1 MQTRSDLPGALL
13 DNLLTA
19 VILVDGDFVVQY
31 VNPAAEQLLGVSA
44 RRLLQNRF
52 DLVVEYISVDLARL
66 RTAQR
71 QGQGFS
77 DGEVTLVID
86 GAPKLVDL
94 SVVTISEPPNHRI
107 LMELRMI
114 DQQKRISQELQQHA
128 QQLAARDLVRGLAHE
143 IKNPLGGLRGA
154 AQLLEKA
161 LPDAALKEYTGIIIA
176 QADRLRNLVDRLLGP
191 QRPGRHQ
198 VHNVHSVLEQ
208 VRRLVEME
216 LPPGIRIERDYDPSI
231 PDFEMEPDQ
240 LQQAFLNIVRNAVE
254 AMGSEGTIRLK
265 TRTVFQITIH
275 GQRYRLAAEIKII
288 DNGPGIPEQI
298 RDTLFYPMVTGK
310 ESGTGLGLSIAQNL
324 IDQHKGRIECVSW
337 PGHTEF
343 SIYLPLRK

>member
-1 MQTRSDLPGALL
+1 MNNRPDLPKLLL

-19 VILVDGDFVVQY
+19 VILLDKQLVVRY
-31 VNPAAEQLLGVSA
+31 VNPAAEQLMGVSA
-44 RRLLQNRF
+44 RRLLDHALEQ
-52 DLVVEYISVDLARL
+52 VVDYISLDTNRL
-66 RTAQR
+66 RHCLI
-71 QGQGFS
+71 QGQGFT
-77 DGEVTLVID
+77 DNEVTLVVED
-86 GAPKLVDL
+86 EPR
-94 SVVTISEPPNHRI
+94 SVEVSVIAIYDQQEQMA
-107 LMELRMI
+107 LLELRKI
-114 DQQKRISQELQQHA
+114 DQQKRISQEQQQHT
-128 QQLAARDLVRGLAHE
+128 QQIAARDLLRGLAHE

-161 LPDAALKEYTGIIIA
+161 LPDESLKEYTGIIIA

-216 LPPGIRIERDYDPSI
+216 LPPGIKIERDYDPSI
-231 PDFEMEPDQ
+231 PDFEMEQEQ

-254 AMGSEGTIRLK
+254 AMHGQGTIKLK

-275 GQRYRLAAEIKII
+275 GKRYRLAAEIRII
-288 DNGPGIPEQI
+288 DDGPGIPESI

-310 ESGTGLGLSIAQNL
+310 EGGTGLGLSIAQNL
-324 IDQHKGRIECVSW
+324 IDQHEGRIECVSW

-343 SIYLPLRK
+343 CIYLPLRK

>member
-1 MQTRSDLPGALL
+1 MNTRSDLPSILL

-19 VILVDGDFVVQY
+19 VILVDGDFVVHY

-52 DLVVEYISVDLARL
+52 DLVVEYISLDLERL

-86 GAPKLVDL
+86 GDPKLVDL
-94 SVVTISEPPNHRI
+94 SVITISESPNHRI
-107 LMELRMI
+107 LMELRKI

-161 LPDAALKEYTGIIIA
+161 LPDANLKEYTGIIIA

-254 AMGSEGTIRLK
+254 AMGCEGNIRLK

-310 ESGTGLGLSIAQNL
+310 DGGTGLGLSIAQNL

>member
-1 MQTRSDLPGALL
+1 MNSRPDLPGTLL

-19 VILVDGDFVVQY
+19 VVLLDTNLVVHY
-31 VNPAAEQLLGVSA
+31 VNPAAEQLLGISA
-44 RRLLQNRF
+44 RRLVQHRLEQI
-52 DLVVEYISVDLARL
+52 VEYISLDLERL
-66 RTAQR
+66 RSCLR
-71 QGQGFS
+71 LGQGFT
-77 DGEVTLVID
+77 DNEVTLVIE
-86 GAPKLVDL
+86 GEPRLVEV
-94 SVVTISEPPNHRI
+94 SVVAIYEQREQLA
-107 LMELRMI
+107 LMELRKI

-161 LPDAALKEYTGIIIA
+161 LPDEHLKEYTGIIIA

-208 VRRLVEME
+208 VRRLVELE
-216 LPPGIRIERDYDPSI
+216 APSSIKLIRDYDPSI

-254 AMGSEGTIRLK
+254 AMGGQGEIRLK

-275 GQRYRLAAEIKII
+275 GKRYRLAAEIKIM
-288 DNGPGIPEQI
+288 DNGPGIPENI
-298 RDTLFYPMVTGK
+298 RDTLFYPMVSGK
-310 ESGTGLGLSIAQNL
+310 EGGTGLGLSIAQNL

>member
-1 MQTRSDLPGALL
+1 MNGRPDIPKLL
-13 DNLLTA
+13 LENLLTA
-19 VILVDGDFVVQY
+19 VLLLDKHLIVRFI
-31 VNPAAEQLLGVSA
+31 NPAAEQLLGISS
-44 RRLLQNRF
+44 RRILDHSLEQ
-52 DLVVEYISVDLARL
+52 VVDYISLDLDRL
-66 RTAQR
+66 RHCLT
-71 QGQGFS
+71 QGQGFT
-77 DGEVTLVID
+77 DNEVTLVVENE
-86 GAPKLVDL
+86 PR
-94 SVVTISEPPNHRI
+94 SVEVTVLALYDQQEQFA
-107 LMELRMI
+107 LMELRKI
-114 DQQKRISQELQQHA
+114 DQQKRISQEQQQHA

-161 LPDAALKEYTGIIIA
+161 LPDEQLKEYTGIIIA

-191 QRPGRHQ
+191 QRPGRHH

-216 LPPGIRIERDYDPSI
+216 IPPGIKIERDYDPSI

-240 LQQAFLNIVRNAVE
+240 LQQAFLNIIRNAVE
-254 AMGSEGTIRLK
+254 AMQGTGTIKLK

-275 GQRYRLAAEIKII
+275 GKRYRLAAEIRII
-288 DNGPGIPEQI
+288 DDGPGIPESI

-310 ESGTGLGLSIAQNL
+310 EGGTGLGLSIAQNL

-343 SIYLPLRK
+343 CIYLPLRK

>member
-1 MQTRSDLPGALL
+1 VNNRPDLPKLLL

-19 VILVDGDFVVQY
+19 VILLDKQLVVRY
-31 VNPAAEQLLGVSA
+31 VNPAAEQLMGVSA
-44 RRLLQNRF
+44 RRLLDHALEQ
-52 DLVVEYISVDLARL
+52 VVDYISLDTNRL
-66 RTAQR
+66 RHCLI
-71 QGQGFS
+71 QGQGFT
-77 DGEVTLVID
+77 DNEVTLVVED
-86 GAPKLVDL
+86 EPR
-94 SVVTISEPPNHRI
+94 SVEVSVIAIYDQQEQMA
-107 LMELRMI
+107 LLELRKI
-114 DQQKRISQELQQHA
+114 DQQKRISQEQQQHT
-128 QQLAARDLVRGLAHE
+128 QQIAARDLVRGLAHE

-161 LPDAALKEYTGIIIA
+161 LPDESLKEYTGIIIA

-216 LPPGIRIERDYDPSI
+216 LPPGIKIERDYDPSI
-231 PDFEMEPDQ
+231 PDFEMEQEQ

-254 AMGSEGTIRLK
+254 AMHGQGTIKLK

-275 GQRYRLAAEIKII
+275 GKRYRLAAEIRII
-288 DNGPGIPEQI
+288 DDGPGIPESI

-310 ESGTGLGLSIAQNL
+310 EGGTGLGLSIAQNL

-343 SIYLPLRK
+343 CIYLPLRK

>member
-1 MQTRSDLPGALL
+1 MNTRSDLPSTLL

-19 VILVDGDFVVQY
+19 VILVDGDFVVHY

-52 DLVVEYISVDLARL
+52 DLVVEYISLDLERL

-86 GAPKLVDL
+86 GDPKLVDL
-94 SVVTISEPPNHRI
+94 SVITISEPPNQRI
-107 LMELRMI
+107 LIELRKI

-161 LPDAALKEYTGIIIA
+161 LPDANLKEYTGIIIA

-216 LPPGIRIERDYDPSI
+216 LPPGIRWKS
-231 PDFEMEPDQ
+231 
-240 LQQAFLNIVRNAVE
+240 VV
-254 AMGSEGTIRLK
+254 
-265 TRTVFQITIH
+265 
-275 GQRYRLAAEIKII
+275 
-288 DNGPGIPEQI
+288 
-298 RDTLFYPMVTGK
+298 
-310 ESGTGLGLSIAQNL
+310 
-324 IDQHKGRIECVSW
+324 
-337 PGHTEF
+337 
-343 SIYLPLRK
+343 

>member
-1 MQTRSDLPGALL
+1 MNTRSDLPSILL

-19 VILVDGDFVVQY
+19 VILVDGDFVVHY

-52 DLVVEYISVDLARL
+52 DLVVEYISLDLERL

-86 GAPKLVDL
+86 GDPKLVDL
-94 SVVTISEPPNHRI
+94 SVITISESPNHRI
-107 LMELRMI
+107 LMELRKI

-161 LPDAALKEYTGIIIA
+161 LPDASLKEYTGIIIA

-254 AMGSEGTIRLK
+254 AMGCEGNIRLK

-310 ESGTGLGLSIAQNL
+310 DGGTGLGLSIAQNL